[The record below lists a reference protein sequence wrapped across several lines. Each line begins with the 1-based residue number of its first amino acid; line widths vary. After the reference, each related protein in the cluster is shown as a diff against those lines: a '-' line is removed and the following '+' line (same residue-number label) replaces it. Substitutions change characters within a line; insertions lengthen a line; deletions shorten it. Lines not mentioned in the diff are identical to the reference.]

1 MRLTINSGRFDTNIL
16 NREKLTPKF
25 KTVEEA
31 AKEQLKSLEN
41 IQKEEDARKE
51 CIKKETELAADIIRA
66 NCAMPGFLVN
76 QKQVIDKRNSVINN
90 VLKNIDELKALGM
103 KEYIMPFLEKRDNAV
118 DIYPGFVVEN
128 SVLDIE
134 AKELPTAAIGWME
147 DEVEPLR
154 MFERYLKAKGI
165 FYLYFADEFQD
176 FFKDRFEGEQREKFL
191 DTLKFQKNYA
201 EAMLNPTS
209 RIIKNEARRI
219 DIVNTFETA
228 ESLNDDGDIQGGA
241 YNLNSAIQKTKEFE
255 SKIDEALENKHLVPE
270 DRLYFDYQKKIAQT
284 MLQKFNERY
293 ETLYVSN
300 DGGYGYDDIKKPDL
314 YSILTEGLVDDI
326 TDGDKLSDIEKRNV
340 EVLSK
345 ASDELKSIAKNI
357 KAEPEELCE
366 FCDDDKLTKTEN
378 RQEKPSCISDR
389 TTGMFGRLKNLVR
402 ACASLF

>member
-1 MRLTINSGRFDTNIL
+1 MTLTINSGRFDTNIL

-345 ASDELKSIAKNI
+345 ASDEL
-357 KAEPEELCE
+357 
-366 FCDDDKLTKTEN
+366 
-378 RQEKPSCISDR
+378 
-389 TTGMFGRLKNLVR
+389 
-402 ACASLF
+402 